1 MYTINKYFNKGG
13 YWKMDFGFVHSLDKS
28 RNQWNISIQGE
39 IDIYNSSQLK
49 DKLYE
54 LLDQEKV
61 DLYIDCEGLEYID
74 STGLGSLVSVLK
86 KVKQFDGNIHLS
98 NLKPNIAKIFKI
110 TDLNKVFLIEGAV
123 YE

>member
-1 MYTINKYFNKGG
+1 
-13 YWKMDFGFVHSLDKS
+13 MDFEFVHRLDKAK
-28 RNQWNISIQGE
+28 NQWNISIQGE
-39 IDIYNSSQLK
+39 IDIYNSSLLK

-54 LLDQEKV
+54 LLEQEKA

-86 KVKQFDGNIHLS
+86 KVKQFKGNIHLS

-110 TDLNKVFLIEGAV
+110 TDLNKVFVIEGAI

>member
-1 MYTINKYFNKGG
+1 
-13 YWKMDFGFVHSLDKS
+13 MDFGFVHSLDKS

-74 STGLGSLVSVLK
+74 STGLGSLISVLK